1 MRLRSG
7 ATGGPMKIL
16 IIEDEIK
23 LSNILLQGL
32 KEEGMAVDVARD
44 GVAGLA
50 AAAQAP
56 YDALILDVMLPK
68 KSGFQVLQE
77 LRATGDKTPVL
88 MLTARSGVE
97 DRVRGLDLGADDYL
111 PKPFAFRELL
121 ARLRAIT
128 RRPQVEPLT
137 TLRLADLELHP
148 QKREVRRAGQSIELT
163 SREFALLEFLM
174 RHQETVVTR
183 AMILDQVWDAGYD
196 FDGGSNVVEVY
207 INYLRRK
214 IDQPF
219 AGKLI
224 HTVRGTGYILG
235 ERP

>member
-1 MRLRSG
+1 
-7 ATGGPMKIL
+7 MKIL

-32 KEEGMAVDVARD
+32 KEQGMAVDVARKGD
-44 GVAGLA
+44 AGLQA
-50 AAAQAP
+50 ALAGA
-56 YDALILDVMLPK
+56 YDAVILDVMLPGK
-68 KSGFQVLQE
+68 NGFEVLRD
-77 LRATGDKTPVL
+77 LRAAADKTPVL
-88 MLTARSGVE
+88 MLTARSGIE

-128 RRPQVEPLT
+128 RRPQVEPQT
-137 TLRLADLELHP
+137 TLKVADLELNP
-148 QKREVRRAGQSIELT
+148 QKREVRRAGQTIELT
-163 SREFALLEFLM
+163 AREFALLEYLV
-174 RHQETVVTR
+174 RQKDVVVTR

-196 FDGGSNVVEVY
+196 FEGGSNVVEVY

-219 AGKLI
+219 ATRLI

-235 ERP
+235 EKA

>member
-1 MRLRSG
+1 
-7 ATGGPMKIL
+7 
-16 IIEDEIK
+16 
-23 LSNILLQGL
+23 
-32 KEEGMAVDVARD
+32 
-44 GVAGLA
+44 
-50 AAAQAP
+50 
-56 YDALILDVMLPK
+56 
-68 KSGFQVLQE
+68 
-77 LRATGDKTPVL
+77 

>member
-1 MRLRSG
+1 MPLAARSDR
-7 ATGGPMKIL
+7 MKIL

-56 YDALILDVMLPK
+56 YDALILVVMLPK

-77 LRATGDKTPVL
+77 LRAAGDKTPVL